1 LALRNRRAALPRAA
15 ATAAPLDLMA
25 PAGVAGADAAA
36 PPARGVAAVEPLALG
51 VPVLPG
57 APPTRGDHAAG
68 LPQLSVADAG
78 VLLGAGAARPEHG
91 EAIFS
96 VGATAVDREEAIAA
110 RPW

>member
-1 LALRNRRAALPRAA
+1 
-15 ATAAPLDLMA
+15 
-25 PAGVAGADAAA
+25 
-36 PPARGVAAVEPLALG
+36 
-51 VPVLPG
+51 
-57 APPTRGDHAAG
+57 
-68 LPQLSVADAG
+68 LSVADAG